1 VRAAAYAV
9 AEVGAAAAYEEA
21 AAGEEAGAAYE
32 EAEAGEEAAAAYA
45 ADVGEEAAA
54 AYEEAGAEAAC
65 AAVYEEAAAGGAEG
79 VEAAHGEAGAWG
91 RDPASPG
98 DARDGFRPHGPGRL
112 PAQLVRHPLGPRP
125 VAPGAR
131 RPHGSAASS
140 NCPRIR
146 CRRAAGPLPDLR

>member
-1 VRAAAYAV
+1 VRAAGYAV
-9 AEVGAAAAYEEA
+9 AEVGAGAAYEEA

-32 EAEAGEEAAAAYA
+32 EAAEAEEEAAVAYA

-65 AAVYEEAAAGGAEG
+65 AAAYEEAAAGGAEG

-112 PAQLVRHPLGPRP
+112 PAQLAKHPLKPRP
-125 VAPGAR
+125 IAPGAR
-131 RPHGSAASS
+131 RPPGSAASS
-140 NCPRIR
+140 NCPRIPG
-146 CRRAAGPLPDLR
+146 RRAPELRRRG